1 MIFMVFVSL
10 LFLSLMIFMFF
21 IVFYCVSI
29 VFKCFFHR
37 CENSDIALL
46 ADIECTGLL
55 GKRKVSMLPSWT
67 ALKADRS
74 AVRLEQLQHRQE
86 NLISMRTGLRVDSRV
101 GFVAQKKLVPAGR
114 ASLALACTMAVAIS
128 SR

>member
-1 MIFMVFVSL
+1 MIFMVFVSFVFCVPFIVFHVFLSLFIVFL
-10 LFLSLMIFMFF
+10 LFLN
-21 IVFYCVSI
+21 V
-29 VFKCFFHR
+29 FHR
-37 CENSDIALL
+37 FENSDIALL

-86 NLISMRTGLRVDSRV
+86 HLISMRTGLHVCQED
-101 GFVAQKKLVPAGR
+101 AY
-114 ASLALACTMAVAIS
+114 
-128 SR
+128 